1 MISHEPR
8 ASRQPPQMP
17 IKLLIKNILAPLG
30 AQSRRCER
38 FDAGEP
44 SQSSAALREAEA
56 ISSATEETM
65 DDEAR
70 LRTWSKHGGGN
81 SGRRI
86 GVRKTGGESEA
97 QGLTQTKERRDR
109 RRPGSMFGKEM
120 QRLSLQQGAGT
131 FIDASMKIHGASM
144 PHPPEGY
151 FNRGLEAD
159 PELAAAIDGELARQR
174 DGIELIAS
182 ENIVSQLVLAAQ
194 GSVLT
199 NKTVEGPAFGRY
211 YGGAQ
216 FADAVESLALERAR
230 KLFRCRFANVQPHSG
245 SNANA
250 GVFLG
255 LLKLGDT
262 ILSMNVAAGGH
273 ISHGH
278 PATLTGR
285 DYKIVSYGVRRD
297 DERIDLDDIRA
308 RALTHK
314 PKMIVAGGSA
324 YPRAIDFAALRA
336 IADEVGAYLL
346 VDMAHFAGLVA
357 TGFYPDP
364 LPHADVVTTTTY
376 KSLRGARG
384 GLVLWNDE
392 KLSSRINA
400 GVFPGVQGSVMLHA
414 VAGKAACFGEALRP
428 EFRSYNAAVIDN
440 AHALATAL
448 DREGLRIVAGGTD
461 MGLMLVDLTAKGVT
475 GDVAA
480 KALEQAGLAANKNLI
495 PFDPRP
501 PEAPSGLRLS
511 SNAGTARGFGQKEFE
526 TIGGWIAKIIRAPHD
541 TRLLAEIQTQTLALC
556 RNFPIY

>member
-1 MISHEPR
+1 
-8 ASRQPPQMP
+8 
-17 IKLLIKNILAPLG
+17 
-30 AQSRRCER
+30 
-38 FDAGEP
+38 
-44 SQSSAALREAEA
+44 
-56 ISSATEETM
+56 
-65 DDEAR
+65 
-70 LRTWSKHGGGN
+70 
-81 SGRRI
+81 
-86 GVRKTGGESEA
+86 
-97 QGLTQTKERRDR
+97 
-109 RRPGSMFGKEM
+109 
-120 QRLSLQQGAGT
+120 LQQAT
-131 FIDASMKIHGASM
+131 RRFIGDPVERHGAPM

-151 FNRGLEAD
+151 FTRGLEAD

-182 ENIVSQLVLAAQ
+182 ENIVSRLVLAAQ

-216 FADAVESLALERAR
+216 FADAVESLALERAK
-230 KLFRCRFANVQPHSG
+230 KLFGCRFANVQPHSG

-285 DYKIVSYGVRRD
+285 DYKIVSYGVRRA
-297 DERIDLDDIRA
+297 DERIDIDDIRA
-308 RALTHK
+308 LARTHT

-336 IADEVGAYLL
+336 IADEVGAWLL

-357 TGFYPDP
+357 TDLYPDP
-364 LPHADVVTTTTY
+364 LPHAHVVTSTTY

-392 KLSSRINA
+392 TLSGRINA

-428 EFRSYNAAVIDN
+428 EFRAYNEAVLAN
-440 AHALATAL
+440 ARALAAAL
-448 DREGLRIVAGGTD
+448 EREGLRIIAGGTD
-461 MGLMLVDLTAKGVT
+461 MGLMLVDLTATGVT
-475 GDVAA
+475 GDIAA
-480 KALEQAGLAANKNLI
+480 KALERAGLAVNKNLI

-511 SNAGTARGFGQKEFE
+511 SNAGTARGFGPREFE
-526 TIGGWIAKIIRAPHD
+526 TIGNWIARIVRAPKD
-541 TRLLAEIQTQTLALC
+541 ETLLAEIQAQTLALC
-556 RNFPIY
+556 RSFPIY